1 MVKQI
6 EHPWARMDGNASPYL
21 HLLRDRDGEPNY
33 EFRAEADGEA
43 VEIWIYDVID
53 EWFGVAP
60 SRVRDDLKAAG
71 KIGRID
77 VRINS
82 PGGYV
87 YDGHAIYN
95 LLAQH
100 PAQVTVYIDGLA
112 ASAASVIAMAGD
124 KIVMP
129 ENGTIMIHE
138 AYGLVVGPAE
148 DMESEARLLRKL
160 NTQIAGIYAARTGN
174 SPEKIAEMMA
184 AETWL
189 MGREA
194 EEAGFADETIPAKKV
209 AALTG
214 RELLSH
220 YRHTPE
226 AMVATEETPT
236 EPGKAPAAFEERKM
250 TDTKKGAQAEPTPET
265 TAPAQTEPQ
274 ADPKA
279 ELRRYMAAF
288 GADGAT
294 WYAEGLNWED
304 SQAKF
309 NAAQCDKMSA
319 LVAENAQLKT
329 RCDAAKAAVGTGPV
343 SANDGESRK
352 VPGQGAF
359 EQSVKIRGR

>member
-60 SRVRDDLKAAG
+60 TQVRDDLKAAG
-71 KIGRID
+71 AVKQIN
-77 VRINS
+77 VHINS
-82 PGGYV
+82 PGGFV
-87 YDGHAIYN
+87 FDGHAIYN

-138 AYGLVVGPAE
+138 AWGIVIGPAE
-148 DMESEARLLRKL
+148 DMEAEAKLIRKL

-236 EPGKAPAAFEERKM
+236 EPGKAPAAFEEPDM
-250 TDTKKGAQAEPTPET
+250 TAEQVKDKGAVAEA
-265 TAPAQTEPQ
+265 APAAAPPQ

-294 WYAEGLNWED
+294 WFAEGLNWED

-319 LVAENAQLKT
+319 LEAENAQLKT